1 MANRDTL
8 NPILN
13 AELGTRSAGEWLE
26 RCDRAGVP
34 AGKIKTVAEVCES
47 EHLKARGMVV
57 SLPHPKAGAVTM
69 MGVPIR
75 LWDTPGTATVAPP
88 LLGQHTE
95 EILTGLLR
103 YPRARVA
110 ALRTAGVV

>member
-1 MANRDTL
+1 
-8 NPILN
+8 
-13 AELGTRSAGEWLE
+13 
-26 RCDRAGVP
+26 
-34 AGKIKTVAEVCES
+34 
-47 EHLKARGMVV
+47 MVV

-75 LWDTPGTATVAPP
+75 LWDTPGAATMAPP

-103 YPRARVA
+103 YPRAKVA
-110 ALRTAGVV
+110 ALRAAGVV